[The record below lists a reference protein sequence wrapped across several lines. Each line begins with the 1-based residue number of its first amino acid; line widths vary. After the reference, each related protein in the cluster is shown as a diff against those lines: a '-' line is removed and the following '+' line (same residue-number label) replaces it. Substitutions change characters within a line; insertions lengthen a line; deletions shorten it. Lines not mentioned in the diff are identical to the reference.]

1 MCSLNIQSRGPKPL
15 EQIRKGK
22 GSSIGWRS
30 IILKGKKLPITLEVA
45 TSNFDDN
52 TTCRPHQPN

>member
-1 MCSLNIQSRGPKPL
+1 MHSLKTQSRGPKPL

-22 GSSIGWRS
+22 GSSICWGS

-45 TSNFDDN
+45 TFNFDDN
-52 TTCRPHQPN
+52 ITCRPHQLD